1 VSTIL
6 IQCDVG
12 DAVVVRGTLT
22 DEDSLP
28 VTGATVTARA
38 IAPGATVETDLGAC
52 TEEGAGVYA
61 VVLEPDAPGSWLV
74 RMESAD
80 PEKSAAEGIVYA
92 RETRFS

>member
-22 DEDSLP
+22 DEAGDP
-28 VTGATVTARA
+28 VVGADVTARA
-38 IAPGATVETDLGAC
+38 IAPGATAETDLGAC
-52 TEEGAGVYA
+52 TDEGEGVYA
-61 VVLEPDAPGSWLV
+61 VVLEPDVAGAWHV

-80 PEKSAAEGIVYA
+80 PEKAAAEGIVYA